1 MSSLTKVNCYLNVYL
16 KERIFSFIEH
26 DTWLIDKKHAKKIIL
41 LQKLIP
47 LFHVKLYRIL
57 YKLSSDK
64 IMSQINVIRE
74 INIMRT
80 LMKYTEQFVCLKAM
94 HKWLQCICN
103 QCRLFIVY
111 AKNTELTQFSHTLY
125 SFYNELYEKLSILKK
140 NQYLNTKLTL

>member
-16 KERIFSFIEH
+16 KESIFSFIEQ
-26 DTWLIDKKHAKKIIL
+26 DTWLINKNM
-41 LQKLIP
+41 LIP
-47 LFHVKLYRIL
+47 LFHVKMYRIL